1 MNLLF
6 FILGILFVNFINPV
20 IEELCNLFLTIIET
34 KKGEYAIK
42 IADYN
47 KKVLEIKGED
57 EEKEPLHVMG
67 FQWTPEDEDDEEEYE
82 EDD

>member
-1 MNLLF
+1 M
-6 FILGILFVNFINPV
+6 
-20 IEELCNLFLTIIET
+20 IET

-47 KKVLEIKGED
+47 KKVVEIKGED

-67 FQWTPEDEDDEEEYE
+67 FQWSPEDDDDEEEYE